1 MSYSVGCPSNTYLC
15 YKDINTLYKNTK
27 DSKDAIDNN
36 NCILD
41 NDCDSLFNNLVD
53 GKMTCKELYKLLLN
67 SPPSK
72 LKEQIKYNLFRLV
85 EMKAKMKPA
94 TIYSTYEWWKQNI
107 FKNKIQQFIYLISLL
122 ISLLIVGY
130 FIKNLFTESEKI
142 FKGNKK
148 YVFLGISFIIAIT
161 LIILYITFGLQDN
174 KYQSPNVNNNISEKD
189 KNKYSDDIKK
199 NWKEGTK
206 ASLNTPP
213 SIALILLVLI
223 SLLLTL
229 GYLEKLPVADSWLII
244 IPLGIIMGII
254 ISINVIYCLF
264 IPQLIIIYIIF
275 QKILLTGNFVNVSL
289 ILIKGKP
296 VNVSLILKGILLFAI
311 LVFNIVMIYGEFK
324 NKNVNTF
331 DNNNCTILINPNI
344 IGQYIMLF
352 IGLITMFLYTFYFNR
367 IENIL
372 SDDDIKD
379 LGNWGLYL
387 KPFFNII
394 ISLCKKTNT

>member
-15 YKDINTLYKNTK
+15 YNDINTLYKNTK
-27 DSKDAIDNN
+27 EYKDAIDNN
-36 NCILD
+36 NCI
-41 NDCDSLFNNLVD
+41 NKDCDFLFNNLVD
-53 GKMTCKELYKLLLN
+53 GKITCKELYKILLN
-67 SPPSK
+67 YSPLK

-85 EMKAKMKPA
+85 DIKAKMKPA
-94 TIYSTYEWWKQNI
+94 IIYSTYEWWKQNI

-148 YVFLGISFIIAIT
+148 YVFLGISFITAIT

-223 SLLLTL
+223 SVFLALD
-229 GYLEKLPVADSWLII
+229 YFNKLPVADSWKII

-254 ISINVIYCLF
+254 ISINVVYCLF

-275 QKILLTGNFVNVSL
+275 QKILLTGKFDTVSL
-289 ILIKGKP
+289 FMKGLLLLIILI
-296 VNVSLILKGILLFAI
+296 
-311 LVFNIVMIYGEFK
+311 FNIFMITGEFK
-324 NKNVNTF
+324 NKNVNTL

-352 IGLITMFLYTFYFNR
+352 IGLITIFSYRYYFNKIKR
-367 IENIL
+367 LTN
-372 SDDDIKD
+372 DDIKD

-387 KPFFNII
+387 KPIFNII

>member
-67 SPPSK
+67 SSPLK

-85 EMKAKMKPA
+85 EIKAKMKPA

-174 KYQSPNVNNNISEKD
+174 KYQSPNVNNNISE
-189 KNKYSDDIKK
+189 NHEI
-199 NWKEGTK
+199 G
-206 ASLNTPP
+206 
-213 SIALILLVLI
+213 I
-223 SLLLTL
+223 SVISSNNNL
-229 GYLEKLPVADSWLII
+229 
-244 IPLGIIMGII
+244 IMG
-254 ISINVIYCLF
+254 N
-264 IPQLIIIYIIF
+264 
-275 QKILLTGNFVNVSL
+275 
-289 ILIKGKP
+289 
-296 VNVSLILKGILLFAI
+296 
-311 LVFNIVMIYGEFK
+311 NI
-324 NKNVNTF
+324 TH
-331 DNNNCTILINPNI
+331 T
-344 IGQYIMLF
+344 
-352 IGLITMFLYTFYFNR
+352 
-367 IENIL
+367 
-372 SDDDIKD
+372 
-379 LGNWGLYL
+379 NW
-387 KPFFNII
+387 
-394 ISLCKKTNT
+394 

>member
-27 DSKDAIDNN
+27 DSKDDIDNN
-36 NCILD
+36 NCIID

-67 SPPSK
+67 SSPLK

-85 EMKAKMKPA
+85 EIKAKMKPA
-94 TIYSTYEWWKQNI
+94 IIYSTYEWWRQNI
-107 FKNKIQQFIYLISLL
+107 FKNKIQQFIYLISLI

-148 YVFLGISFIIAIT
+148 YVFLGISFIIAIA

-223 SLLLTL
+223 SVFLTL
-229 GYLEKLPVADSWLII
+229 GHLKMLPVADSWKII
-244 IPLGIIMGII
+244 IPLGLVMGII
-254 ISINVIYCLF
+254 ISINVVYCLF

-275 QKILLTGNFVNVSL
+275 QKILLTGEFNNKFL
-289 ILIKGKP
+289 F
-296 VNVSLILKGILLFAI
+296 LKGFLLFAI
-311 LVFNIVMIYGEFK
+311 LILNIVMIYGEFK

-352 IGLITMFLYTFYFNR
+352 IGLITMFLYTSYFNR
-367 IENIL
+367 KEKIL